1 MQSKTTCPLVEQYL
15 GYLVVIKD
23 RSDNTVIITVSL
35 QELFKIL

>member
-1 MQSKTTCPLVEQYL
+1 MQSTTTCLLVEQYL

>member
-1 MQSKTTCPLVEQYL
+1 MQSSTTCPLVEQYL
-15 GYLVVIKD
+15 GYLVIIKV

>member
-1 MQSKTTCPLVEQYL
+1 MQSNTTCPLVEQYL
-15 GYLVVIKD
+15 GYLVVITG

>member
-1 MQSKTTCPLVEQYL
+1 MQSNTTCPLVEQYL
-15 GYLVVIKD
+15 GYLIVIKD